1 VILKEVAKSNQSRQK
16 TSFPR
21 CSSEKETFRSLVQTM
36 ANLLRAAPY
45 KVVTR
50 TEAEF
55 HEMPLELEATA
66 VR

>member
-1 VILKEVAKSNQSRQK
+1 
-16 TSFPR
+16 
-21 CSSEKETFRSLVQTM
+21 M